1 MSLTCARRGPVGTAI
16 QHGCRLLLLVIDN
29 GLLGRVEHGF
39 KNAKGCEITGCDWV
53 ALARAYGADGM
64 HVARDSEI
72 EAALD
77 AGLSAKG
84 VFVLAARCDPALRA
98 EMAKTSDGIMP
109 PWLEPPGNHVES
121 G

>member
-1 MSLTCARRGPVGTAI
+1 M
-16 QHGCRLLLLVIDN
+16 IDN

-109 PWLEPPGNHVES
+109 PWDRAATSMGAAIIAPSAAPGARPHPFALPLCAHRM
-121 G
+121 

>member
-16 QHGCRLLLLVIDN
+16 QHGCRVLLVVIDN

-77 AGLSAKG
+77 AGLSA
-84 VFVLAARCDPALRA
+84 FVLRERGAFEPLPFPVPVLDITRNFGGATIEA
-98 EMAKTSDGIMP
+98 TP
-109 PWLEPPGNHVES
+109 PPSRE
-121 G
+121 